1 METTGHV
8 RGYLKTCQ
16 REHSREHVGGGGK
29 GPWDDGGYQN
39 KRRGKKMVFK
49 KCKGAYP
56 EFWRKMWTIIQQN
69 VTLKMPS
76 YAEGWGVGMLNFWV
90 TKRVPQK
97 ILKKAGMGHLSISN
111 RGQFLISLPPPNPK
125 LFFECSI
132 KEVNIPTKR
141 TKHKWKTKIWLRSSQ
156 ICSVC
161 SVGTNRLLRCKSGL
175 CIDGIFAT
183 GNFARFFCLLFS
195 RGKYTWS

>member
-1 METTGHV
+1 MNIW
-8 RGYLKTCQ
+8 RQRDTCVVIL
-16 REHSREHVGGGGK
+16 RLVKGSIHENMLGGGGK

-49 KCKGAYP
+49 KCKGANP

-111 RGQFLISLPPPNPK
+111 RGQFLICPPPPP
-125 LFFECSI
+125 
-132 KEVNIPTKR
+132 IPNCFLNAPSKR
-141 TKHKWKTKIWLRSSQ
+141 WTFQLREQSTSERQ
-156 ICSVC
+156 
-161 SVGTNRLLRCKSGL
+161 KSG
-175 CIDGIFAT
+175 C
-183 GNFARFFCLLFS
+183 ARVRS
-195 RGKYTWS
+195 VQSVRWVQIVYSGVKVVWV